1 MSVFIGWFP
10 ILDLEVPHITLTPY
24 SSSEETETHES
35 QGSRIA
41 GLLTGLTGDPGAFSE
56 SSATSYLCTIIFQ
69 KANYRYYIQIFPV
82 SFIMDERTSQRFNKP
97 KFYLLLQATEQ
108 FAQKFQETFVQ
119 PKPSYVPL
127 RRLSLGG
134 CRHLSIFS
142 SSKILHQTPHIPRQT
157 ELKESRLD

>member
-69 KANYRYYIQIFPV
+69 KANYRYYI
-82 SFIMDERTSQRFNKP
+82 
-97 KFYLLLQATEQ
+97 
-108 FAQKFQETFVQ
+108 
-119 PKPSYVPL
+119 
-127 RRLSLGG
+127 
-134 CRHLSIFS
+134 
-142 SSKILHQTPHIPRQT
+142 
-157 ELKESRLD
+157 